1 MRSIKFITTGFV
13 FTTALIASGCKNDSD
28 ESVVSAREK
37 VTEREDK
44 VVEQQRDLREAKTD
58 LQQARADFVKAVNER
73 LAEID
78 RRIDANR
85 ANAAVDQ
92 QRLQQL
98 RAEAAALAAQAADTT
113 RPFVPD
119 AQVTSD
125 RIFRDLDV
133 ELNRG
138 ATGAGSGSNSG
149 TGTVDTTR

>member
-13 FTTALIASGCKNDSD
+13 LTTALIASGCKSDSG

-44 VVEQQRDLREAKTD
+44 VVAQQRDLSEAKTD

-98 RAEAAALAAQAADTT
+98 RAEAAALVAQAADTT
-113 RPFVPD
+113 RPFVPE

-138 ATGAGSGSNSG
+138 ATGAGTGSGMG
-149 TGTVDTTR
+149 TADATR